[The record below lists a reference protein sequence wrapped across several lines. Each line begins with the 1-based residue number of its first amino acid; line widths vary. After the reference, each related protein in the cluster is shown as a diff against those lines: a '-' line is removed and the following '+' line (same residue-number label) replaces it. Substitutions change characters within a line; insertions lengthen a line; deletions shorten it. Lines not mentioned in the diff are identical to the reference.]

1 MELNLGSDLAS
12 WITPAIVVAVF
23 AWLRSDI
30 HRAETRI
37 NERMNERMSRMGD
50 DLAEVKQQIGEVKKE
65 LGEVKK
71 ELGEVVKDL
80 AEMKGKLTFVEG
92 YILRRNDSAPEP
104 AAE

>member
-1 MELNLGSDLAS
+1 MEFDLAP
-12 WITPAIVVAVF
+12 WIAPAVVIAVF

-30 HRAETRI
+30 HRVEA
-37 NERMNERMSRMGD
+37 RMNERMERMEKGF
-50 DLAEVKQQIGEVKKE
+50 GEVKKE
-65 LGEVKK
+65 LSEVRK
-71 ELGEVVKDL
+71 ELGAVVKDL

>member
-1 MELNLGSDLAS
+1 MELGLAS
-12 WITPAIVVAVF
+12 WVTPAILVAVF

-30 HRAETRI
+30 HRAEARI
-37 NERMNERMSRMGD
+37 NERMNERLSRIENE
-50 DLAEVKQQIGEVKKE
+50 LAAVKKE
-65 LGEVKK
+65 VGEVKK

>member
-1 MELNLGSDLAS
+1 MEFDLAP
-12 WITPAIVVAVF
+12 WITPAVVIAVF

-30 HRAETRI
+30 HRVEA
-37 NERMNERMSRMGD
+37 RMNERMNR
-50 DLAEVKQQIGEVKKE
+50 LEAE

-71 ELGEVVKDL
+71 ELGTVVKDL

>member
-1 MELNLGSDLAS
+1 MELDLAS
-12 WITPAIVVAVF
+12 WVTPAILVAVF

-30 HRAETRI
+30 HRAEARI
-37 NERMNERMSRMGD
+37 NERMNERLSRIENE
-50 DLAEVKQQIGEVKKE
+50 LAAVKKEVGEVKKE